1 MKVNLQYFAR
11 SKPIRLYILVI
22 IYLFPSICHSQ
33 NLLQGPQKIVID
45 KERNRYIVSNWYG
58 GGDLVAIDSLG
69 NQSYFVEN
77 AGMTDGMQ
85 IVGDTVYGTGPGY
98 SGTVRGYDLGT
109 GLQVMDLDLSGYGVQ
124 HLSSF
129 VVDSAGILF
138 ASERFGT
145 RIFKIDPKTH
155 NYWVFADSSIID
167 EPNGLL
173 YEPQYN
179 RLLVCLDQPNPPIL
193 AISLT
198 DSTVSTVVNTDLG
211 GSDGIE
217 KDDEGNYYITGY
229 DLPGIYKFDPF
240 FSQPPQLI
248 FLGDHIVYPTYNQK
262 NNSLL
267 ITYFQTNDWGE
278 VPLTVTN
285 ITNQDKNLNDFII
298 LQNYP
303 NPFNPSTKISFSLAD
318 DANVNLKVY
327 DVLGNE
333 ITTLVS
339 KQLPAGTHSYDFNA
353 ANINSGVYFYRIE
366 ATGLNGKNFSDM
378 KKMMLIK

>member
-11 SKPIRLYILVI
+11 SKPIRLYMLVI
-22 IYLFPSICHSQ
+22 IYLLPSICHSQ

-109 GLQVMDLDLSGYGVQ
+109 GLQVMDLDLSGYSVQ

-198 DSTVSTVVNTDLG
+198 DSTVSTVVNTNLG

-267 ITYFQTNDWGE
+267 ITYFQTNAWGE
-278 VPLTVTN
+278 VPLTLTN
-285 ITNQDKNLNDFII
+285 IVDQDKILNGFI
-298 LQNYP
+298 LFQNYP
-303 NPFNPSTKISFSLAD
+303 NPFNPTTKITFQIPKLSFVSL
-318 DANVNLKVY
+318 KIY

-333 ITTLVS
+333 IETLVNEG
-339 KQLPAGTHSYDFNA
+339 KPAGIYEVEFNGTDLP
-353 ANINSGVYFYRIE
+353 SGIYVYKILAGF
-366 ATGLNGKNFSDM
+366 FSQT
-378 KKMMLIK
+378 KKMILLK

>member
-1 MKVNLQYFAR
+1 MKTLSGNSIWKKHILLQTLSISLFFPIMCFA
-11 SKPIRLYILVI
+11 
-22 IYLFPSICHSQ
+22 Q

-45 KERNRYIVSNWYG
+45 KERNRYIVSNWFG
-58 GGDLVAIDSLG
+58 GGDLVSIDSLG

-109 GLQVMDLDLSGYGVQ
+109 GLQVMNLDLSGIGVQ

-129 VVDSAGILF
+129 VVDSTGILI

-155 NYWVFADSSIID
+155 NYWAFADSSIID

-173 YEPQYN
+173 YEPEYN

-193 AISLT
+193 AINLT
-198 DSTVSTVVNTDLG
+198 DSTVSTLVSTNLG

-217 KDDEGNYYITGY
+217 KDLSGDYYITGY
-229 DLPGIYKFDPF
+229 DLPGIYKFDST
-240 FSQPPQLI
+240 FSQPPELI
-248 FLGDHIVYPTYNQK
+248 FPGNYIVYPTYNEK
-262 NNSLL
+262 HNSLL
-267 ITYFQTNDWGE
+267 ITYFNQNQWGE
-278 VPLTVTN
+278 VPLPPTN
-285 ITNQDKNLNDFII
+285 IIEQEKIPKDFI
-298 LQNYP
+298 LYQNYP
-303 NPFNPSTKISFSLAD
+303 NPFNPSTKISYQIPELSF
-318 DANVNLKVY
+318 VTLKVY

-333 ITTLVS
+333 LATLADDEKPEGKYEVEFGANGLPS
-339 KQLPAGTHSYDFNA
+339 GIYFCQLL
-353 ANINSGVYFYRIE
+353 ANNYTETI
-366 ATGLNGKNFSDM
+366 
-378 KKMMLIK
+378 KMLFLK